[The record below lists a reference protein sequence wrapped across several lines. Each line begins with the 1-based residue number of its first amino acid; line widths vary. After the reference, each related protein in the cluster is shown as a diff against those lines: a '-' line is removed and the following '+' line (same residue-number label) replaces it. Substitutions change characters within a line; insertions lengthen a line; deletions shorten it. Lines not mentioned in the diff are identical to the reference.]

1 MFLAPVIILFLQA
14 GSVLG
19 WTYTEYLS
27 TALSSFD
34 FDTQVYST
42 TWTVIPTGSVSP
54 TSSNI
59 RTTQAMVDAGDGIDI
74 LLGDQ
79 YATIALT
86 VTDLFLGPNA
96 SVCTVGYDILDN
108 GCEPT
113 STTTDGISTT
123 YWAPLIV
130 TEPPGCTKTSFTYT
144 TSTAVGL
151 DDVVTSVDDDFISY
165 SALTKQA
172 TATGSGGEALFVT
185 TNVLVLTS
193 TDYPG
198 IPPTTTTACD
208 VYLKSDAVVGIQAL
222 AEATYLDQ
230 CIDPRRY
237 LCGDGTGTA
246 ALSGRCGTGWVEPFP
261 PTGAARTNEVPGRGR
276 LLGWKVLAVVI
287 WSVLSVSA
295 LGSVF

>member
-1 MFLAPVIILFLQA
+1 MLLASVIILFLQA

-27 TALSSFD
+27 TALTSYI

-42 TWTVIPTGSVSP
+42 TWTVIPTGSVLP

-59 RTTQAMVDAGDGIDI
+59 HTTQAMVNAGNGFNI
-74 LLGDQ
+74 LLDDPL
-79 YATIALT
+79 ATIAIT

-96 SVCTVGYDILDN
+96 SVCTVRYDILDN
-108 GCEPT
+108 
-113 STTTDGISTT
+113 
-123 YWAPLIV
+123 
-130 TEPPGCTKTSFTYT
+130 EPPGCTKTSFMYT
-144 TSTAVGL
+144 TSTAVNL
-151 DDVVTSVDDDFISY
+151 DDVMIFTDGDFIS
-165 SALTKQA
+165 SSVLMKQA

-185 TNVLVLTS
+185 TNVLVPTS
-193 TDYPG
+193 SDYPG

-208 VYLKSDAVVGIQAL
+208 VYLKSDAVVGIQRL

-246 ALSGRCGTGWVEPFP
+246 ALSGQCGTGWVEPFP

-276 LLGWKVLAVVI
+276 LLGGKVLTVVM
-287 WSVLSVSA
+287 WSVLSASA